1 MTPTGEA
8 TAWSPKSEAQW
19 QREVDRCRDEIAAA
33 ELLLLAGH
41 PDVEGLCM
49 ALADWSAELR
59 MLEAEA
65 IPPLGRGIRRWE
77 ALTGG
82 QAQRGGKPRGK
93 PPMLG

>member
-49 ALADWSAELR
+49 AQADWSAELS

-65 IPPLGRGIRRWE
+65 PAAWYLRLAVARSGEGDAVGI
-77 ALTGG
+77 GSV
-82 QAQRGGKPRGK
+82 PRNWPKG
-93 PPMLG
+93 L

>member
-1 MTPTGEA
+1 LTPTGEA
-8 TAWSPKSEAQW
+8 TAPSPQSEAQW

-33 ELLLLAGH
+33 ESLLLSGH

-59 MLEAEA
+59 ILESEA
-65 IPPLGRGIRRWE
+65 PPPGRGIRRWE

-82 QAQRGGKPRGK
+82 QALRKGVNSGCDGVLR
-93 PPMLG
+93 

>member
-49 ALADWSAELR
+49 ALADWSAELKI
-59 MLEAEA
+59 LEAEA
-65 IPPLGRGIRRWE
+65 PPQWD
-77 ALTGG
+77 AFTV
-82 QAQRGGKPRGK
+82 A
-93 PPMLG
+93 